1 MGFMSRRGVV
11 LACLLLS
18 SVVASPPARAQIRF
32 GKEPLTIVIGSE
44 PGGGYDAYGRLA
56 ARHLGRFLPGEPTVV
71 PRNMPGA
78 AGVTETNWLFNS
90 APKDGTT
97 IGITQNGN
105 PYDPLFGNPAAHYD
119 SRQFGYI
126 MSLNRF
132 VDLALVSSETPF
144 MTAKDAF
151 DKEIIVGGVQNS
163 DPGIMPALTNLLA
176 GTKFKI
182 INGYNSTTEIF
193 LAIDRGE
200 VQGLV
205 GIAFDSLKATKPDWI
220 TQKKAR
226 ILMQIGLE
234 RHKELPDVPTVMEF
248 IKDPT
253 DRAAAELIL
262 QRLAG
267 GRPFLAPPGVPAPIL
282 AELRDAFAKMA
293 QDPAFLADAAKIHAE
308 VSLTTG
314 DELEAL
320 LDRAYKTP
328 QPIIQRAAETLKRA
342 GG

>member
-1 MGFMSRRGVV
+1 MNRVSL
-11 LACLLLS
+11 LAIGLLAA
-18 SVVASPPARAQIRF
+18 VGMAPAARAQHAQ
-32 GKEPLTIVIGSE
+32 PVTIVIGSE

-56 ARHLGRFLPGEPTVV
+56 ARHLGRFLPGDPTVV

-78 AGVTETNWLFNS
+78 AGVTETNWLYNQ

-105 PYDPLFGNPAAHYD
+105 PYESLFGNANAHFD
-119 SRQFGYI
+119 PRKFNYI

-132 VDLALVSSETPF
+132 VDLGLVKSDTPF
-144 MTAKDAF
+144 MTAQDAF
-151 DKEIIVGGVQNS
+151 DKEIIVGGIQNS
-163 DPGIMPALTNLLA
+163 DPGIMPALCNILA

-182 INGYNSTTEIF
+182 INGYNSTTEVF

-205 GIAFDSLKATKPDWI
+205 GIAYDSMKATKPDWI

-226 ILMQIGLE
+226 ILLQVALE
-234 RHKELPDVPTVMEF
+234 RHHELPDVPTIMEF

-253 DRAAAELIL
+253 DRDAAELIL
-262 QRLAG
+262 MRLSG
-267 GRPFLAPPGVPAPIL
+267 GRPFIAPPGVPAP
-282 AELRDAFAKMA
+282 AVQQLREAFAKMVT
-293 QDPAFLADAAKIHAE
+293 DPDFLADAQKIRAE
-308 VSLTTG
+308 IAITTG
-314 DELEAL
+314 DEMAAILE
-320 LDRAYKTP
+320 RAYKTP
-328 QPIIQRAAETLKRA
+328 KPIVQRAAETLKKA

>member
-1 MGFMSRRGVV
+1 MNRV
-11 LACLLLS
+11 LLRALCVGLLTAL
-18 SVVASPPARAQIRF
+18 AAIPAARAQHAQTV
-32 GKEPLTIVIGSE
+32 TIVIGSE

-56 ARHLGRFLPGEPTVV
+56 ARHLGRFLPGEPAVV

-78 AGVTETNWLFNS
+78 AGVTETNWLYNQ
-90 APKDGTT
+90 APRDGTA

-105 PYDPLFGNPAAHYD
+105 PYEELFGNKNAHFD
-119 SRQFGYI
+119 PRKFNYI

-132 VDLALVSSETPF
+132 VDLALVRSDTPF

-151 DKEIIVGGVQNS
+151 DKQIIVGGIQNS
-163 DPGIMPALTNLLA
+163 DPGIMPELCNLLA

-205 GIAFDSLKATKPDWI
+205 GIAYDSLKATKPDWI
-220 TQKKAR
+220 TEHKAR
-226 ILMQIGLE
+226 ILMQVGLE
-234 RHKELPDVPTVMEF
+234 RHPELPDIPTVMEF
-248 IKDPT
+248 IKSPE

-262 QRLAG
+262 MRLSAS
-267 GRPFLAPPGVPAPIL
+267 RPFVAPPGVPAPVVK
-282 AELRDAFAKMA
+282 ELRDAFAKMA
-293 QDPAFLADAAKIHAE
+293 KDPDFLADAKKIHAE
-308 VSLTTG
+308 VAVTTG
-314 DELEAL
+314 DEMAAI
-320 LDRAYKTP
+320 LDKAYKTP
-328 QPIIQRAAETLKRA
+328 KPIIQRAAETLKKA